1 MDWITILNE
10 IFQVCV
16 IPLLG
21 ILTAYVVK
29 FIQVKA
35 NEIAINQDN
44 EIERKYTYLLADTI
58 TDCVVATNQTYVD
71 ALKEK
76 NAFDEE
82 AQKTAF
88 KMTFDAV
95 MSVLSQ
101 EAKEYLAVIYG
112 DLDAYITA
120 RIEASVKAN
129 K

>member
-1 MDWITILNE
+1 MDWLPILNE
-10 IFQVCV
+10 IFQVCI

-21 ILTAYVVK
+21 ILTAYIVK

-35 NEIAINQDN
+35 DEIAVNQDS

-95 MSVLSQ
+95 MNVLSQ
-101 EAKEYLAVIYG
+101 EAKEYLGVIYG